1 VGVRGMLVTM
11 EGGVSYE
18 RDERC
23 FSEGDGVASGVGC
36 EGLWWDGAGWGGM
49 IASLS
54 SGGGG
59 LRRDRRLGLRT
70 EMIQLVVS
78 MSEYVHSKNFS
89 PRSPH
94 DGRELGWPHD
104 AGPLRASV
112 PGCCH
117 NAAM

>member
-11 EGGVSYE
+11 VGGVSYE

-49 IASLS
+49 IACLS
-54 SGGGG
+54 SGEGG
-59 LRRDRRLGLRT
+59 LHDDVLLMERM
-70 EMIQLVVS
+70 EKIQLVGP
-78 MSEYVHSKNFS
+78 MSEYVHSKNSS

-94 DGRELGWPHD
+94 DGRELGWPYD
-104 AGPLRASV
+104 AGPLRAIV
-112 PGCCH
+112 PACGH